1 MPKKK
6 KNKKPQL
13 VQPLSHGGDG
23 DDDDALLEAA
33 MAENAASIR
42 AANPLSSPST
52 PRYDNTFD
60 DDFPQ
65 RSGVYACRHEDCDAT
80 HKMKDNK
87 QRARHI
93 HKFCKSELRTQDDID
108 RAARYLEGVEE
119 RRRMRR
125 TSLVSFKTTSTSCVA
140 PPATQTPPLDE
151 VTWLRRQ
158 VQDTQQQN
166 REQSSQFTEVLQR
179 KDEQMATKD
188 EQIGSVVNQFTEA
201 LQRKDDQMATKD
213 EQIGSVVNQF
223 TGALQRKDDQIS
235 VKDGQIGS
243 IVNQFTEAQ
252 SSTRKLI
259 EKFEDALVR
268 NDSNFQ
274 ELVNRL
280 DNVALQATGSSI
292 PIMHVAEIA
301 SNSDADGEVPQ
312 PADVQFALVDSLF
325 CRGGRKWSRQRWS
338 AGSLKGL
345 EGQQEFRE
353 QTRKHVPTAGALS
366 TSSWIIIKLKISII
380 LRTPC

>member
-1 MPKKK
+1 MAAKDEQIGSVV
-6 KNKKPQL
+6 NQFT
-13 VQPLSHGGDG
+13 G
-23 DDDDALLEAA
+23 ALQRKDEQMAA
-33 MAENAASIR
+33 
-42 AANPLSSPST
+42 
-52 PRYDNTFD
+52 
-60 DDFPQ
+60 
-65 RSGVYACRHEDCDAT
+65 
-80 HKMKDNK
+80 KD
-87 QRARHI
+87 
-93 HKFCKSELRTQDDID
+93 
-108 RAARYLEGVEE
+108 
-119 RRRMRR
+119 
-125 TSLVSFKTTSTSCVA
+125 
-140 PPATQTPPLDE
+140 
-151 VTWLRRQ
+151 
-158 VQDTQQQN
+158 
-166 REQSSQFTEVLQR
+166 EQIGSVVNQFTEALVRKDDQISAKDEQIGSVVTQFIEALQR

-201 LQRKDDQMATKD
+201 LQRKDDQISVKHEQMAAKD